1 LLLPAARKLR
11 ENFRKKERK
20 RERER
25 FYTLNHNEE
34 HTTEMEKKV
43 IAPPAAQEG
52 SRSAKY
58 GNKMPAARGIARMLY
73 PIANTNSI

>member
-1 LLLPAARKLR
+1 VT
-11 ENFRKKERK
+11 KKIE
-20 RERER
+20 
-25 FYTLNHNEE
+25 YISYCMSLLNHNEE
-34 HTTEMEKKV
+34 HTTEMEEKA

-58 GNKMPAARGIARMLY
+58 GNKMPAARGIARMLC